1 MNNTSA
7 FDHLFSHFYCRYAYI
22 ASRMIVLT
30 ISASLALTGCDN
42 SGEHHFNDYHQ
53 RLANVLE
60 VDPIPFHPQE
70 DLPSFP
76 STRDLYIPI
85 DDIRIGLLDAYE
97 LRRCGLFQLIADRNS
112 SLGKVQD
119 KTRQLRY
126 ELLLLNGLERC
137 LTQIVPTSRDN
148 PISQSLIEE
157 LTPIKQKKQQQL
169 GAVIWNMLTTGKEW
183 RQQFVL
189 YPHTFAIDHLA
200 GFTAN
205 LSAMEDIFA
214 LLEYSQKQ
222 GYIENNQPTLSSIP
236 NGIDEAIVNR
246 LLTHQEK
253 IHRSRYFGQL
263 FYSIANAT
271 QWLNTT
277 TQLLNQQE
285 NQIRCGKQRN
295 QQQAE
300 YLRNVF
306 YRYYNPQIQPYLAEL
321 DSQYRQIQPILQ
333 QIFAQSPYQ
342 DPELITYKE
351 TFIDGKAH
359 QLFRKAVMDHTKFWQ
374 RTFQRCQFK
383 VGI

>member
-1 MNNTSA
+1 
-7 FDHLFSHFYCRYAYI
+7 
-22 ASRMIVLT
+22 MIVLAL
-30 ISASLALTGCDN
+30 SASLVLTGCDN
-42 SGEHHFNDYHQ
+42 SSEYHFNDYHQ
-53 RLANVLE
+53 RLANVLDI
-60 VDPIPFHPQE
+60 DPIPFHPLE
-70 DLPSFP
+70 DLPNFP

-126 ELLLLNGLERC
+126 ELLLLNGLEKC
-137 LTQIVPTSRDN
+137 LTHIIPTSRDN

-169 GAVIWNMLTTGKEW
+169 GAAIWNMLVTGKEW

-189 YPHTFAIDHLA
+189 YPHTFTIDNLA

-205 LSAMEDIFA
+205 LAAMEDISR
-214 LLEYSQKQ
+214 LLVYAQQ
-222 GYIENNQPTLSSIP
+222 GLNSLKNDTPTEIVLHD
-236 NGIDEAIVNR
+236 IDSELADR
-246 LLTHQEK
+246 LLTHQQK

-263 FYSIANAT
+263 FYSLANAT
-271 QWLNTT
+271 QWLNST
-277 TQLLNQQE
+277 TQLLSQQE
-285 NQIRCGKQRN
+285 SQIPCGKQRN

-306 YRYYNPQIQPYLAEL
+306 YRYYRPQIQPYLAEL
-321 DSQYRQIQPILQ
+321 DSQYRQVQPILQ
-333 QIFAQSPYQ
+333 RIFAQSPYQ
-342 DPELITYKE
+342 DPDLIAYKE

-359 QLFRKAVMDHTKFWQ
+359 QYFRKAVMDHTKFWQ
-374 RTFQRCQFK
+374 RTFQRCQFR